1 MTIVVYDKPDVV
13 VTQFNTM
20 RAKIYGRNG
29 YILRI
34 ILIDIL
40 NRKEIGNTTF
50 NIDSDEYDIAIALL
64 PNDFSTLPPS
74 YKPGHVLVRLQVED
88 SNSNIYELVDTVFP
102 YDESSTNLVFS
113 EEVEAWIVS
122 KLGYSWSRRGTSINI
137 PNSKL
142 YYTIIYKK
150 GYLVFYEGNTKIKE
164 VYGKSAIITLKFIV
178 ARNIAQVLGNNID
191 DNTITQL
198 IAQKKELANVVD
210 VIGALKLA
218 ENVFTIRR
226 FTPLGY
232 GVKFDD
238 NYIYVTVVTQVDL
251 YTPLDIWGIVKIVL
265 GVLSVIGGAVLLVLS
280 AGLSAPASYTLI
292 ATGVGAIVS
301 GVLTLTST
309 LKEAP
314 RDILQKADSIAQQ
327 TIQDMENTAKDLE
340 SYLDSLVAQG
350 KITENEKQK
359 IMDYVNKIIER
370 GKKGLTELKDLVNQA
385 YQEGYNKGYE
395 DGKNAMK
402 KWAYIGSGVSG
413 VVGGIIGYK
422 VGKGGR

>member
-1 MTIVVYDKPDVV
+1 MTIIVYDKPDVV

-29 YILRI
+29 YVLRV

-40 NRKEIGNTTF
+40 NRKEIGNVTF
-50 NIDSDEYDIAIALL
+50 NIDSDEYDISIALL

-88 SNSNIYELVDTVFP
+88 NNGNIYEIVDTVFP

-137 PNSKL
+137 PSSKL
-142 YYTIIYKK
+142 YYTIIYRKN
-150 GYLVFYEGNTKIKE
+150 YLAMYEGNEKVQE
-164 VYGKSAIITLKFIV
+164 VHGRSAVITLDFIV
-178 ARNIAQVLGNNID
+178 DRTIAQVLGNNID
-191 DNTITQL
+191 DKDIARL
-198 IAQKKELANVVD
+198 IASKKELVSIVD

-238 NYIYVTVVTQVDL
+238 NYVYVTVVTQVDL
-251 YTPLDIWGIVKIVL
+251 ETPIDIWGIIKVVV
-265 GVLSVIGGAVLLVLS
+265 GVLSIIGGALLLVLS
-280 AGLSAPASYTLI
+280 AGLSAPASYVLI
-292 ATGVGAIVS
+292 ASGVGAVIS
-301 GVLTLTST
+301 GVLVFTST
-309 LKEAP
+309 MREAP
-314 RDILQKADSIAQQ
+314 RDIIERAEEIATQ

-340 SYLDSLVAQG
+340 SYLDSLVSQG
-350 KITENEKQK
+350 KITAEEKQK
-359 IMDYVNKIIER
+359 IMNYVNQIIER
-370 GKKGLTELKDLVNQA
+370 AKKGLTELKDLVQKA
-385 YQEGYNKGYE
+385 YEEGYNEGYE
-395 DGKNAMK
+395 KGKEEMK
-402 KWAYIGSGVSG
+402 KWAIASGVGGSIL
-413 VVGGIIGYK
+413 GGIIGYSI
-422 VGKGGR
+422 GKGRG